1 MYNSGYMKM
10 ESNRLFEWF
19 GLFIIWICMYCI
31 LIYKIIL
38 YGNYNIKWYVWYI
51 GKVIIFDVNVKCKI
65 LFLVNLKVWKILKW
79 SFMELMLKE

>member
-51 GKVIIFDVNVKCKI
+51 GKVIIFDVIIVVCVSCEFFFI
-65 LFLVNLKVWKILKW
+65 LLFIYSK
-79 SFMELMLKE
+79 